1 MNKSNIYIYIYNPQT
16 IILLQYREGNHVVI
30 RGLDQE
36 KRPRF
41 VDDNGKVTQVSSMAN
56 NATKLT

>member
-1 MNKSNIYIYIYNPQT
+1 M
-16 IILLQYREGNHVVI
+16 VI

>member
-1 MNKSNIYIYIYNPQT
+1 MRIA
-16 IILLQYREGNHVVI
+16 IIHLLQYREGNHVVI